1 MVVPTEWVDGMRGA
15 LEDEVALRRRPE
27 FAERLPLRD
36 GVRLDSGARAHL
48 YRFAVVGGNGRVP
61 GLLGGELRM
70 REPKRTQPVNVES
83 WPEGGG
89 IRLWSEVDLGP
100 RVEEA
105 ELLYCS
111 DQVLR
116 ALAARIDEVQT
127 PLEDRIRWLFGAKQG
142 RSLSMRPS
150 GPLPENLNPEQAD
163 AVAKAL
169 RVPVA
174 RIWGPP
180 GTGKTFTAA
189 ALAAVWIQAGRR
201 VLLSGPT
208 NRSVDLLLMG
218 VLTTLGWTETEIE
231 GRILRLGTLSRGEL
245 KTRWGDIVA
254 VDLLAERRR
263 AVAQADLGVVRRE
276 LEELKS
282 ELAAPAGGEL
292 RSELEKRLQA
302 AITTARELEFQA
314 EVTTKELLGRA
325 QVIATTAHRAAL
337 GQVPRMEAMLLDE
350 ASMVSTPVAL
360 LASLTASQL
369 TLVGDPRQLGP
380 VVQAR
385 TRRARRWLG
394 RSLFE
399 DPESTRVASAGVRG
413 PCVMLTTQYR
423 MPPMIGRLVS
433 DLSYGG
439 SLDIRVPTATASGGL
454 AGTASCEPSLSYLN
468 TGDIADFSTGQVH
481 ESRLENRAQA
491 HLVMEVLDRT
501 LRDCREVPGG
511 VAVIS
516 PYRAHVRAL
525 LAAAQ
530 ERGLRERIQIST
542 VHRFQGRGV
551 PLVVLSFPEARDEP
565 LGYFLRAIRLTDE
578 GGRLVTVA
586 ASRASERL
594 IVVGDLHGLARA
606 APPGGVLDRFLRLLL
621 VLGKPL
627 SVPRGNSH
635 SGPLMRL

>member
-1 MVVPTEWVDGMRGA
+1 MGVPAEWVDGMRGA
-15 LEDEVALRRRPE
+15 LEDEVGLRRRPE

-36 GVRLDSGARAHL
+36 GVRLDSGAGTHL
-48 YRFAVVGGNGRVP
+48 YRFAVAGGKGRVP
-61 GLLGGELRM
+61 GLLGGELRT
-70 REPKRTQPVNVES
+70 RDPKRSQSVAVES

-89 IRLWSEVDLGP
+89 LHLWSEADLGL

-116 ALAARIDEVQT
+116 ALAARIDDVRA
-127 PLEDRIRWLFGAKQG
+127 PLEDRIQGLFGAGKEQ
-142 RSLSMRPS
+142 SLGWGPS
-150 GPLPENLNPEQAD
+150 GPLPENLNPEQAE
-163 AVAKAL
+163 AVATAL
-169 RVPVA
+169 RAPVA

-180 GTGKTFTAA
+180 GTGKTLTAA
-189 ALAAVWIQAGRR
+189 ALAAVWIRAGRR
-201 VLLSGPT
+201 VLLNGPT
-208 NRSVDLLLMG
+208 NRSVDLLLMA
-218 VLTTLGWTETEIE
+218 VLNSLGWTEEEVE
-231 GRILRLGTLSRGEL
+231 GRILRFGTLSRGEL
-245 KTRWGDIVA
+245 KARWGDTVA

-263 AVAQADLGVVRRE
+263 AEAQAGLEVVRRE
-276 LEELKS
+276 LENLKS

-292 RSELEKRLQA
+292 RSKLEKRLQA
-302 AITTARELEFQA
+302 VITTARELELQA
-314 EVTTKELLGRA
+314 EVTTNELLGRA

-399 DPESTRVASAGVRG
+399 DPESTSIAGAGIRG
-413 PCVMLTTQYR
+413 PCVMLRTQYR
-423 MPPMIGRLVS
+423 MPTVVGQLVS

-439 SLDIRVPTATASGGL
+439 GLDIRVPTTTSSGSL
-454 AGTASCEPSLSYLN
+454 TGTALCEPSLCYLN
-468 TGDIADFSTGQVH
+468 TGDITDFRTSHVH
-481 ESRLENRAQA
+481 EGRLENRAQA
-491 HLVMEVLDRT
+491 HLVMELLDRT
-501 LRDCREVPGG
+501 LRDCGEIPGE

-525 LAAAQ
+525 LASAQ
-530 ERGLRERIQIST
+530 DRGLRGGIQVST

-551 PLVVLSFPEARDEP
+551 PLVVVSLPEARGEP
-565 LGYFLRAIRLTDE
+565 LGYFLRAIRPTDE
-578 GGRLVTVA
+578 GGRLLTVA

-606 APPGGVLDRFLRLLL
+606 APPGGVLDRFLRLLV

-627 SVPRGNSH
+627 SDPRGNSH
-635 SGPLMRL
+635 SGPHVRL